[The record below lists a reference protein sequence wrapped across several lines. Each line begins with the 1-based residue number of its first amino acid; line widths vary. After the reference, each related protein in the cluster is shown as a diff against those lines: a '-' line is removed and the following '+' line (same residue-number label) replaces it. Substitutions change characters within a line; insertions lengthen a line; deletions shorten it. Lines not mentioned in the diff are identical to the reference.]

1 AALRAASP
9 RARPASPPRPCP
21 PTRARR
27 DLHPVPTRRSSDLEL
42 GRYGFTGRTAH
53 MYRRNDPT
61 TFRAE
66 GPLQGV
72 DVQTTGLRPTD
83 QDDPAGEPLL
93 LFSNDD
99 CRISLSRRAETAP
112 FHTRNVDGDELHF
125 VHEGH
130 GEFETEFGRLPY

>member
-1 AALRAASP
+1 MESFIQLRKGTTP
-9 RARPASPPRPCP
+9 RKIH
-21 PTRARR
+21 R
-27 DLHPVPTRRSSDLEL
+27 DLDGLKDDEL

-93 LFSNDD
+93 FQT
-99 CRISLSRRAETAP
+99 E
-112 FHTRNVDGDELHF
+112 VDGS
-125 VHEGH
+125 HEVRLKRK
-130 GEFETEFGRLPY
+130 GRTPSPPSNPIW